1 MTTSKSHGRR
11 TGEAARRP
19 RTSTELEPL
28 LSTRDLAAYLGV
40 PVATLYGWRYQDVGP
55 QSFRVG
61 RHLRYRLGDV
71 EEWLQSQV
79 AASAHDPR

>member
-1 MTTSKSHGRR
+1 MTTSKKKGRQTEDPAKR
-11 TGEAARRP
+11 RRP
-19 RTSTELEPL
+19 PAELEPL

-71 EEWLQSQV
+71 EEWLRSQI
-79 AASAHDPR
+79 AASAHDQL